1 MCATVALSR
10 NLEPRNVSKIPY
22 RWDSIQAFLVGSMW
36 KMIEHE
42 YQVDIGRDGKYYC
55 RIYQHGILDAT
66 ASTEDYETEEE
77 ALEVAEGII

>member
-1 MCATVALSR
+1 
-10 NLEPRNVSKIPY
+10 
-22 RWDSIQAFLVGSMW
+22 
-36 KMIEHE
+36 MIEHE